1 MHRLVNGVID
11 PNLKLCMM
19 KQLENTKT
27 MILSILVLVFEG
39 LWGRVPK
46 KGKMVK

>member
-1 MHRLVNGVID
+1 
-11 PNLKLCMM
+11 MM

-39 LWGRVPK
+39 LWGRVAK